1 MMYLFI
7 AAFFTGFLTKL
18 VDLKYD
24 NKLKINEIFILVA
37 GFVYGFLI
45 AFVISKSWIIAPLWL
60 GIVLGLI
67 FTKKID
73 AFGHYIGIGSMI
85 LFLIILGIPQ
95 INIFLSIFFT
105 LLCVAEE
112 IINDKIDKIKKKNL
126 ILKVLKYRPIL
137 EITALIV
144 SIITGYWIIFSML
157 LTYDVAYILTNYF
170 GIKLTKS

>member
-1 MMYLFI
+1 MIYIFL
-7 AAFFTGFLTKL
+7 AAFFTGFLTKF

-24 NKLKINEIFILVA
+24 NKLKINEIFILIA

-45 AFVISKSWIIAPLWL
+45 AFAISESWIIAPLWL

-73 AFGHYIGIGSMI
+73 VLGHYIGIGSMI
-85 LFLIILGIPQ
+85 IFLIIFGIPQ
-95 INIFLSIFFT
+95 INIFLLTLFT

-126 ILKVLKYRPIL
+126 IFKILKYRPIL

-144 SIITGYWIIFSML
+144 SIITGYWIIFFML
-157 LTYDVAYILTNYF
+157 LSFDIAYILTDYF
-170 GIKLTKS
+170 GIKLTKN